1 MNVFSFVW
9 KVLTIDEKAVS
20 DIVFIKCFPR
30 NFQMSKIVT
39 FYDTVLE
46 HVWPSVDQW
55 DFLEIWLG
63 ADAAILKWNIAVA
76 EFLKIILVCHSSMP
90 KFWILGLGRK
100 IFPRILSFVF
110 EHFSKNI
117 TTYAFL
123 NSFVSVLSL
132 LSSVLCCFLN
142 KSENHFQNYYL
153 AKKALKSNFSKKP
166 TKNIFTAVAGK

>member
-1 MNVFSFVW
+1 MYSSWFERFQFCLKSIDYWWKGCVRYSFHQVLSKELSNVKNCNILWHSFG
-9 KVLTIDEKAVS
+9 T
-20 DIVFIKCFPR
+20 R
-30 NFQMSKIVT
+30 
-39 FYDTVLE
+39 
-46 HVWPSVDQW
+46 VDQW

-90 KFWILGLGRK
+90 KFWIIGLGRK

-153 AKKALKSNFSKKP
+153 AKKKH
-166 TKNIFTAVAGK
+166 